1 MSLHAQLSPEAAARL
16 HAQQRNAT
24 ITSLVISILVIC
36 LIGIILLWI
45 LLPPIDNT
53 TPDIVSY
60 QAGEEEAKKEEK
72 RVVKRVVERK
82 PAAPSTSMARVIASN
97 TTSSMAIPVPDI
109 DVLNPSLDFGN
120 TESFGDDWGSGE
132 DFGGGFGGIP
142 GSMRK
147 RCTAAGRLERLDNN
161 GGNVKC
167 EEAVI
172 KALNWL
178 KKNQEENGSWSHVPT
193 KGAARSADEYRLA
206 MTGFAL
212 LAFLGHSESPNSPD
226 FGDTVNAAIIYLTD
240 IGMKND
246 GKLTTTLG
254 HHWVYEHG
262 IATYALAEAYTF
274 CLGLDINIPNLDKV
288 TKKAGD
294 LVINGQSSSGSWVYG
309 YAKGGGDNS
318 VGYWQIQAVKAS
330 KLTGLWRGKSTF
342 KEVFKKAEEWFSK
355 VQGKN
360 GAFGYREKPTQHP
373 GLTGGGVLC
382 LQMMGLGDSKAAKA
396 GIEYVASSIKNKP
409 FNLHHLYYHYYNA
422 QAMINHGGTEW
433 KNYNKFFRNDLL
445 KLQNKDGSW
454 PANGGHGSVNPVMAT
469 CLSTFM
475 LEVYYRFLP
484 TSEQ

>member
-1 MSLHAQLSPEAAARL
+1 MSLHAQLSPEAQARL
-16 HAQQRNAT
+16 HAQQRNST
-24 ITSLVISILVIC
+24 ITSVIIAFLVVI
-36 LIGIILLWI
+36 LIGVVLLWI
-45 LLPPIDNT
+45 LLPPIDDS
-53 TPDIVSY
+53 PPEIVTY
-60 QAGEEEAKKEEK
+60 QADTEEK
-72 RVVKRVVERK
+72 TDEKVKKFSRTVDRK
-82 PAAPSTSMARVIASN
+82 PAAPSSSMARVIASN
-97 TTSSMAIPVPDI
+97 TRSSMAIPVPDV
-109 DVLNPSLDFGN
+109 DSLTPSLDFGN
-120 TESFGDDWGSGE
+120 GESFGDWGSDEG
-132 DFGGGFGGIP
+132 FGGGFGGIP
-142 GSMRK
+142 SSMRK

-161 GGNVKC
+161 GGNFKC
-167 EEAVI
+167 EKAVI

-178 KKNQEENGSWSHVPT
+178 KENQEENGSWSHVPT
-193 KGAARSADEYRLA
+193 KGAAKNPDQYRAA

-212 LAFLGHSESPNSPD
+212 LAFLGHCESPNSPE
-226 FGDTVNAAIIYLTD
+226 FGDTVNGAIIYLID

-246 GKLTTTLG
+246 GKLTTTPG

-274 CLGLDINIPNLDKV
+274 CLGLDIHIPNLGKV
-288 TKKAGD
+288 TQKAGD
-294 LVINGQSSSGSWVYG
+294 IVMDGQSSSGSWVYG
-309 YAKGGGDNS
+309 YGGGGGDNS
-318 VGYWQIQAVKAS
+318 VGYWQIQAVKAC
-330 KLTGLWRGKSTF
+330 KLTGLWRGNSKF
-342 KEVFKKAEEWFSK
+342 KKVFKKAEEWFSK

-360 GAFGYREKPTQHP
+360 GTFGYRANPAQNP

-382 LQMMGLGDSKAAKA
+382 LQMMGLGDSKSAKT
-396 GIEYVASSIKNKP
+396 GIEYVTNSIKDKP